1 MMTDKEILSVGRN
14 TKVTIGVAITLALT
28 AGSGAWAVRDAMNG
42 VEDEM
47 VMARQELQDVASGLS
62 DQIKENQRDLNGLKV
77 YNQAV
82 FKNRWTR
89 DDTEIWWLRSERE
102 NPGGTG
108 LIDPNMIKSGQESD
122 ER

>member
-28 AGSGAWAVRDAMNG
+28 AGSGAWAVRDAMKG

-47 VMARQELQDVASGLS
+47 VTARQELQDVASGLS
-62 DQIKENQRDLNGLKV
+62 DQIKENQRDLNGLKS

-108 LIDPNMIKSGQESD
+108 LIDPSMIKSGKEID

>member
-1 MMTDKEILSVGRN
+1 MTDKEILSVGRN

-28 AGSGAWAVRDAMNG
+28 AGSGAWAVRDAMKG

-47 VMARQELQDVASGLS
+47 VTARQELQDVASGLS

-77 YNQAV
+77 YNQSV

-108 LIDPNMIKSGQESD
+108 LIDPSMIKSGKEID